1 MKTINLQI
9 PIPEELKIS
18 AQEAA
23 LEQGFSSV
31 QDAVRIFLH
40 KLSQRAIDIV
50 FAPKPEKLSS
60 KAEKRYLKMLH
71 DVKAGKNWY
80 EANSAE
86 DFLRQ
91 LKSK

>member
-40 KLSQRAIDIV
+40 KLSQRAIDII
-50 FAPKPEKLSS
+50 FAPKAEKLSP

-71 DVKAGKNWY
+71 DAKIEKNWY
-80 EANSAE
+80 KADSVE
-86 DFLRQ
+86 DFLKQ
-91 LKSK
+91 LNSK